1 MYKKLLMLII
11 AFSLSL
17 YSLGFCQDSLS
28 FSEVNELNGENYEEF
43 IKNDIKIVEFYS
55 ESCDS
60 LQKLEPKLEQ
70 ITKDNES
77 IAYGKVDVQ
86 ANRDFVASLKYKI
99 LPDKPTVVFFVDGEL
114 ANGFVGY
121 PSKEK
126 LSDIVKSV
134 LKKKKMADALSSGK
148 ISFMEAYDFTLT
160 SLGGK
165 DITLSELD
173 GMIVLDF
180 WATWCPP
187 CKKEIPYLQEF
198 HENYKDKGLY
208 VIGVSSESAVTQR
221 KFKNDKNDVGNLIT
235 YPLLVD
241 SNSVVAKQ
249 FGIRSIPTT
258 YFISKEGELITKETG
273 FTEEFVDD
281 YRQIIEANLP
291 E

>member
-1 MYKKLLMLII
+1 MLII

>member
-1 MYKKLLMLII
+1 MLII

-43 IKNDIKIVEFYS
+43 IKSDIKIVEFYS

-70 ITKDNES
+70 IMKNNES

-86 ANRDFVASLKYKI
+86 ANRDFVASLRYKI
-99 LPDKPTVVFFVDGEL
+99 LPDKPTVVFFFDGEL

-126 LSDIVKSV
+126 LLDIVKSV

-198 HENYKDKGLY
+198 HETYKDKGLY

-258 YFISKEGELITKETG
+258 YFISKDGELITKETG

-281 YRQIIEANLP
+281 YRQLIEANLP